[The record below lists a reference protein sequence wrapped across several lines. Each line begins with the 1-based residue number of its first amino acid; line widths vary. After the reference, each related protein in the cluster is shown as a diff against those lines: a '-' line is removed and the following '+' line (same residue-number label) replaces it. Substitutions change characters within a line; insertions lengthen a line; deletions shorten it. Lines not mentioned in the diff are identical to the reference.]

1 MIDVLAGVRARWA
14 ARRARQRKINDVYAR
29 YDAQLPRTLDDQ
41 DRPVQPAPQIPQQ
54 QRRA

>member
-14 ARRARQRKINDVYAR
+14 ARRARQRKINDAYAR
-29 YDAQLPRTLDDQ
+29 YDAQLPRPLDDQ
-41 DRPVQPAPQIPQQ
+41 DRQVQQPPQIPQQ